1 MYSISIRYKF
11 HFDLIET
18 FKEKD
23 SPITSDVYRIT
34 DQIICDL
41 ETTCSN
47 LAKNPSIYIF
57 GKMRQITKASDLT
70 DNEIFAINKIWIT
83 MNKKLKTLELQHNKS
98 LHTLYTE
105 DYILF
110 LIAEYALIN
119 KHFLISENS
128 THVLALMQEIVQF

>member
-57 GKMRQITKASDLT
+57 GKMRQITKVSDLT
-70 DNEIFAINKIWIT
+70 YNEIFAINKIWLM
-83 MNKKLKTLELQHNKS
+83 MNKKLKSLELQHNKS
-98 LHTLYTE
+98 LYTHHTE

-128 THVLALMQEIVQF
+128 SHVLVLMQEIIKT